1 MKKGKW
7 LPRINII
14 LFIILIVGGAFVLFY
29 PVNPLTINSVIV
41 EGKEFKAGSELKFK
55 VDRCKTVDETTDGT
69 ANRYLVDQKNKDID
83 PYFLGTR
90 DDLGK
95 QGCAVSERTL
105 VLPAHIPDGEY
116 KLCFVVK
123 YYPSVLRSSVKKEFC
138 SDNTFHVKGLTVAAQ
153 LENILEQIKRIEPD
167 IVISKDTRNTN
178 TDNLANAPELAQPQS
193 VTPPTPPAQ
202 QTEQTPQQSQR
213 SMESQ
218 ENSSYTIID
227 HLQGTINGLLK
238 GVL

>member
-1 MKKGKW
+1 M
-7 LPRINII
+7 
-14 LFIILIVGGAFVLFY
+14 LIVGGAFVLFY
-29 PVNPLTINSVIV
+29 PVNTLTINSVMV
-41 EGKEFKAGSELKFK
+41 EGNEFKAGSELKFK

-95 QGCAVSERTL
+95 QGCAISERTL

-138 SDNTFHVKGLTVAAQ
+138 SDNTFHVKGLTVAVQ
-153 LENILEQIKRIEPD
+153 LENILEEIKRIDPD
-167 IVISKDTRNTN
+167 VVIGKESATSSTSDS
-178 TDNLANAPELAQPQS
+178 LSNAPAITQPQV
-193 VTPPTPPAQ
+193 VTPPTSPTQ
-202 QTEQTPQQSQR
+202 QTVS
-213 SMESQ
+213 
-218 ENSSYTIID
+218 
-227 HLQGTINGLLK
+227 
-238 GVL
+238 